1 VTVTVRR
8 KQLRLSSGEVIE
20 EGPKTSASRRTI
32 ALPGLLVR
40 GLSRPIDRYVAG
52 ADNAFVFTPTA
63 GGPVDRNNF
72 RNRVW
77 LPATTGPG
85 FDCLRFH
92 DLRHTAGTLAAQ
104 TGATTKGLMA
114 RLGHASPQAAMVYQH
129 AASDRDRRTAEGLA
143 EMALEEG
150 VDDGSDEAD
159 APAEAGRVDFV
170 PRTCPE
176 RPDTGGQQQTVT
188 DGGCPL

>member
-1 VTVTVRR
+1 M
-8 KQLRLSSGEVIE
+8 
-20 EGPKTSASRRTI
+20 
-32 ALPGLLVR
+32 
-40 GLSRPIDRYVAG
+40 AG
-52 ADNAFVFTPTA
+52 ADDADVFTTTA

-77 LPATTGPG
+77 LPATTGLG
-85 FDCLRFH
+85 LDGLRFH

-104 TGATTKGLMA
+104 TGATTKELMA

-176 RPDTGGQQQTVT
+176 EPDNGGYRRTTADSDGRWISPVNWAFVPSPHVSGYQRNLPKSRLKSVRSPDRRRSRPPEKSWA
-188 DGGCPL
+188 GC